1 MSTTGPEE
9 EHVTALQDDEHQI
22 DDRRGD
28 AEESEEP
35 ELTVQ
40 AAGSRG
46 GVGTVAH
53 EGIDE
58 KDAAQIPWAHLDIAG
73 AANNAGSPHGEVAKG
88 PTGATV
94 RTLIALAEDFS
105 RP

>member
-1 MSTTGPEE
+1 VS
-9 EHVTALQDDEHQI
+9 A
-22 DDRRGD
+22 
-28 AEESEEP
+28 
-35 ELTVQ
+35 
-40 AAGSRG
+40 
-46 GVGTVAH
+46 
-53 EGIDE
+53 E

-73 AANNAGSPHGEVAKG
+73 AANNAGSPHGEVGKG